1 MKKWLCVVLAMA
13 LMASFSAVAADDDEK
28 TDKKDD
34 NATEKRAK
42 IDQVAQEALD
52 TLLAKS
58 DGATKI
64 YGEAYGYAVF
74 DNLKIAFGISG
85 GGGSG
90 VAVTKGSGA
99 RTYMKMGTGGV
110 GIGLGGQ
117 KYQVVF
123 FFETEKAFTSF
134 VEKGWKAEAGARA
147 AAGTEGASADTT
159 FHNGLAIYQMTDKG
173 LMASADISGTKYWK
187 NKKLNGE

>member
-1 MKKWLCVVLAMA
+1 MKKWMSAIVAMA
-13 LMASFSAVAADDDEK
+13 LMVSLSVAVAGDDD
-28 TDKKDD
+28 KKQA
-34 NATEKRAK
+34 NATDKRAK
-42 IDQVAQEALD
+42 IDAVAKEALD
-52 TLLAKS
+52 TLLDKS
-58 DGATKI
+58 DSAGKNYGA
-64 YGEAYGYAVF
+64 AYGYAVF
-74 DNLKIAFGISG
+74 NNLKIAFGISG

-90 VAVTKGSGA
+90 VAVVKGSGS

-110 GIGLGGQ
+110 GLGLGGQ

-147 AAGTEGASADTT
+147 AAGTEGASADTS
-159 FHNGLAIYQMTDKG
+159 FHNGLAIYQITDKG
-173 LMASADISGTKYWK
+173 LMASADVSGTKYWK